1 MTTPLILAYVG
12 MAVMLTLSCTGSA
25 IGVTMGGN
33 TTIAALKKK
42 PEIFGKSMLLCVLPS
57 TQGLYGFAAF
67 FLMLSSLGGMEDASQ
82 VLTMNQGLAMCAAG
96 LALGFVGLWSA
107 IKQASLV
114 CNGINEMSNGNEPF
128 RKRKDTA
135 RLYETASEIPVQ
147 SHCFIYL
154 LKVEGEDVG
163 TGKADELEVF
173 GNRKADGLQRV
184 IRSTVCQAGSVVV
197 LAEMT

>member
-114 CNGINEMSNGNEPF
+114 CNGI
-128 RKRKDTA
+128 
-135 RLYETASEIPVQ
+135 RLLQDHDSRRIPRALRHPLVR
-147 SHCFIYL
+147 L
-154 LKVEGEDVG
+154 
-163 TGKADELEVF
+163 
-173 GNRKADGLQRV
+173 RV
-184 IRSTVCQAGSVVV
+184 PRPSV
-197 LAEMT
+197 TD

>member
-82 VLTMNQGLAMCAAG
+82 VLTMNQ
-96 LALGFVGLWSA
+96 
-107 IKQASLV
+107 
-114 CNGINEMSNGNEPF
+114 SN
-128 RKRKDTA
+128 
-135 RLYETASEIPVQ
+135 
-147 SHCFIYL
+147 
-154 LKVEGEDVG
+154 
-163 TGKADELEVF
+163 
-173 GNRKADGLQRV
+173 
-184 IRSTVCQAGSVVV
+184 QAGQPRMQRYQRDVQRQRRLLQDHDSRRIPRALRYPLVRLRLPRPAVNARTQHGFMRLRRRSRCSLTV
-197 LAEMT
+197 LYTC